1 MVESGH
7 KHPYVTAVVAQPGQ
21 TVEGAD
27 QLSSRVFLRTAAE
40 NFKVRKSEKRSRKVR
55 KVEGKPCRGHLE
67 YMGLL
72 LQLTGWH

>member
-7 KHPYVTAVVAQPGQ
+7 KHPYVTAVMAQPGQ
-21 TVEGAD
+21 TEEGAD

-40 NFKVRKSEKRSRKVR
+40 NFKVRKSEKRRRKAG

-67 YMGLL
+67 YTGLL

>member
-1 MVESGH
+1 MAETGH
-7 KHPYVTAVVAQPGQ
+7 KHPYVTDSAVVAQPGQ

-40 NFKVRKSEKRSRKVR
+40 NFKVRKSEKRSRKV
-55 KVEGKPCRGHLE
+55 EGKPCRGHLE